1 MSSALLDKNITFT
14 TGSSDNGAPVDS
26 RIKPGPSRRIGLGI
40 DAGGTYTDAVIYDFQ
55 EDRVMAKAKALTT
68 KWKYSEGII
77 KAVDS
82 LPDEYMCL
90 IDLISISTTLVTN
103 AVVESNRRPVGL
115 LLMPTGRE
123 AAQNLKHQPM
133 SVIRG
138 RMTIGGDVTEDVD
151 PDEIRSIVRNMISHF
166 HTGAFAVSG
175 YGGSVNPELE
185 LRVKYIVRDE
195 TGMKVCCGHEL
206 SGILNFSVRAATAVL
221 NAGVMPIMEDFLK
234 EMELSIA
241 GIGIRAPIL
250 VVRGD
255 GAVMS
260 EGYAREYPVQA
271 ALSGPAASM
280 AGAIFLTG
288 MSDAVVIDIGGTTS
302 DIGFL
307 ENGRVAVC
315 DAGARI
321 GDWDTHVKAVD
332 MLTSGLGGDSEI
344 LFEKQKWILG
354 PRRITPICWLAAFQG
369 AGGELHNSLD
379 DAGKYLNDWTES
391 TEPLQFLY
399 RTGKE
404 PDFKLTSREQ
414 AVFNALASNPLMIW
428 QVKESIGA
436 GTWRLVKSGRLENS
450 YCVQRAGLTP
460 TDLYHREGHL
470 SLWDNDF
477 AKSYMRLIADSSG
490 VSSDDLG
497 KRIRLMI
504 SNKLGTCLLRKMLG
518 SGISEGT
525 GTECILN
532 HGNPM
537 IELKPGI
544 RIPVIGLGAPAAL
557 MMRDV
562 MKRLGGELTLNENG
576 DVANAVGAITSK
588 VTISRHA
595 SVAATSAGGF
605 RIHGLDG
612 ENRHYESLEEAE
624 EQCIGALVALTRT
637 HGRKAGTSASDV
649 MVTIKSVVA
658 RTAEGSELF
667 IERLYD
673 TLITGVPDLV

>member
-1 MSSALLDKNITFT
+1 MNSASLDKNISFT
-14 TGSSDNGAPVDS
+14 TGRSEDGAS
-26 RIKPGPSRRIGLGI
+26 GISRRIGLGI
-40 DAGGTYTDAVIYDFQ
+40 DAGGTYTDAVIYDFR
-55 EDRVMAKAKALTT
+55 ENRVLAKAKALTT
-68 KWKYSEGII
+68 KWKYSDGII

-185 LRVKYIVRDE
+185 LRVKNIVRDE
-195 TGMKVCCGHEL
+195 TGMEICCGHEL

-234 EMELSIA
+234 EMELSIT

-260 EGYAREYPVQA
+260 ESYAREYPVQA

-280 AGAIFLTG
+280 AGAMFLTG

-354 PRRITPICWLAAFQG
+354 PRRITPICWLADNRNADRDLYESMEE
-369 AGGELHNSLD
+369 ARESL
-379 DAGKYLNDWTES
+379 ADWTES

-404 PDFKLTSREQ
+404 PDFELTPREQ
-414 AVFNALASNPLMIW
+414 AIFDALASKALMIW

-436 GTWRLVKSGRLENS
+436 GLWRMVKSGRLESS

-460 TDLYHREGHL
+460 TDLYHQEGHL
-470 SLWDNDF
+470 SLWDIDS
-477 AKSYMRLIADSSG
+477 AKSYMRLIADSTG
-490 VSSDDLG
+490 MNSDDLG

-504 SNKLGTCLLRKMLG
+504 SDKLGTCLLRKMLG

-525 GTECILN
+525 GTESILN
-532 HGNPM
+532 HGNTI
-537 IELKPGI
+537 IELKPKI
-544 RIPVIGLGAPAAL
+544 MFPVIGLGAPAEL
-557 MMRDV
+557 MMSDV
-562 MKRLGGELTLNENG
+562 MVRLGGVLTLSENG

-588 VTISRHA
+588 VSISRNA
-595 SVAATSAGGF
+595 RVAATSAGGF

-624 EQCIGALVALTRT
+624 EQCIEALVSLTRT

-649 MVTIKSVVA
+649 TVTIESVVA

-667 IERLYD
+667 IERLYN
-673 TLITGVPDLV
+673 TRITGVPDLV